1 MKRKELKILGL
12 SYSQSQIGS
21 YVIVLAEKKGKKKLP
36 IIIKP
41 SEAQRIALEIEGIK
55 PPRPLTHDLIKGVA
69 DAYGLD
75 VQEVFIHSLLEG
87 VFYTKIHLSNGIEEV
102 EIECSPGDGLA
113 LSSLFKCPI
122 YVSSSILDTA
132 GIVMND
138 DGSLPST
145 EEDIDDVDSE
155 IDDYFDDE
163 DDFESFIDNGKN
175 ERIVSV
181 EDLERMME
189 DAIANE
195 EYEIAAELRDRIQM
209 LKEKK

>member
-1 MKRKELKILGL
+1 MKRRELKILGL

-41 SEAQRIALEIEGIK
+41 VEAQRIALEIEGIK
-55 PPRPLTHDLIKGVA
+55 PPRPLTHDIIRQMC
-69 DAYGLD
+69 DSYGLD
-75 VQEVFIHSLLEG
+75 IQEVFIHTLAEG
-87 VFYTKIHLSNGIEEV
+87 VFYTKVHLSNGIEEV

-122 YVSSSILDTA
+122 YVESSILDSA

-138 DGSLPST
+138 DGTLPK
-145 EEDIDDVDSE
+145 EE
-155 IDDYFDDE
+155 IDEIEDYFDDE
-163 DDFESFIDNGKN
+163 DEDSYFDSLIDNGKN
-175 ERIVSV
+175 ERIVSI

-209 LKEKK
+209 LKDKENK

>member
-1 MKRKELKILGL
+1 MKRRELKILGL

-41 SEAQRIALEIEGIK
+41 VEAQRIALEIEGIK
-55 PPRPLTHDLIKGVA
+55 PPRPLTHDIIRQMC
-69 DAYGLD
+69 DSYGLD
-75 VQEVFIHSLLEG
+75 IQEVFIHTLAEG
-87 VFYTKIHLSNGIEEV
+87 VFYTKVHLSNGIEEV

-122 YVSSSILDTA
+122 YVESSILDSA

-138 DGSLPST
+138 DGSVPKDEIT
-145 EEDIDDVDSE
+145 DIEDE
-155 IDDYFDDE
+155 IEDYFDDE
-163 DDFESFIDNGKN
+163 DEFDSLIDNGRN
-175 ERIVSV
+175 ERIVSI

-209 LKEKK
+209 LKDKENK